1 MSFSNISPMACP
13 AHQQVRQQL
22 AIASSC
28 SLASRPQCFPNSWE
42 PDRSGPVHEHVQFP
56 VLNRAYIFLTPPNQ
70 PVSLVYRSVFF
81 CRGNRCGGGLG
92 PARPSLQNACRS
104 SPGVPAGFLHSSS
117 QPIDPNTERASEE
130 ELSYLPRQCH
140 FFITVKKNINL
151 LDIPSVSEACLF
163 RSFSCTAVSVLTHS
177 AKQNCCRFFNYRR
190 LHTPRQQ
197 CH

>member
-1 MSFSNISPMACP
+1 MPGAPTGKATASDSIFLLSRVSPP
-13 AHQQVRQQL
+13 VFPEQL
-22 AIASSC
+22 GTG
-28 SLASRPQCFPNSWE
+28 PV
-42 PDRSGPVHEHVQFP
+42 RSGTRTRPVPSPKPCLYFFNPTEPAGFTG
-56 VLNRAYIFLTPPNQ
+56 L
-70 PVSLVYRSVFF
+70 PVSFF
-81 CRGNRCGGGLG
+81 CRGNRCRGGLG

>member
-81 CRGNRCGGGLG
+81 VVGTGVGVVWDPLAPPCKMHADHL
-92 PARPSLQNACRS
+92 LACR
-104 SPGVPAGFLHSSS
+104 PGFCTRRVNRSILTRS
-117 QPIDPNTERASEE
+117 ERA
-130 ELSYLPRQCH
+130 R
-140 FFITVKKNINL
+140 KN
-151 LDIPSVSEACLF
+151 
-163 RSFSCTAVSVLTHS
+163 
-177 AKQNCCRFFNYRR
+177 
-190 LHTPRQQ
+190 
-197 CH
+197 